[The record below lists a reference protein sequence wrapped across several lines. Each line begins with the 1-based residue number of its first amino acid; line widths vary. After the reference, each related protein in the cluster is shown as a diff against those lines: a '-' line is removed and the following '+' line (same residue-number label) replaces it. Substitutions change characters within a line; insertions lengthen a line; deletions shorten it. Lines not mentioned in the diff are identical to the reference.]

1 MFVFIGAAVKSR
13 DAARAICVLILMSL
27 LTACVD
33 PTVSVRRTGG
43 SSVRVERTAN
53 PAVTADQ
60 HRVEKGDT
68 LYGIAFRYQ
77 LDVRELVQINQI
89 YAPYIIYP
97 GQMLRLKPENSS
109 SAPVQTAE
117 IRAIPAPE
125 YVSNSVGT
133 ANTTAVNTQAI
144 TSTSAQPQTVGV
156 SSAGYVSAGGSITL
170 APTVVPAS
178 EGFVNADPNAE
189 VSTNTANSA
198 SSGNPTPAAAATDP
212 ATTATVSEVIAPAPV
227 SPAPTIAAIPNAI
240 PAAPALSG
248 AIGAPKPGAN
258 GWAWPTEGR
267 LLSTFAASD
276 AGRQGI
282 DIRGNL
288 GQPVYAAKGGTVV
301 YSGRGIRGYGEL
313 IVIKHD
319 ESTLSAYGHNQTRS
333 AKEGQV
339 VKQGALIAEMGKDPQ
354 GKELLH
360 FEVRKNGK
368 PVDPLGV
375 LPRK

>member
-1 MFVFIGAAVKSR
+1 MLVLIPRADPRARFGFPR
-13 DAARAICVLILMSL
+13 AARVICVLVLMSL
-27 LTACVD
+27 LSACID
-33 PTVSVRRTGG
+33 PTVSVRRTGENTT
-43 SSVRVERTAN
+43 RIDRTPTSLPLAN
-53 PAVTADQ
+53 Q

-89 YAPYIIYP
+89 YEPYIIYP
-97 GQMLRLKPENSS
+97 GQVLRLKPENT
-109 SAPVQTAE
+109 SAQPAQAAQIRPV
-117 IRAIPAPE
+117 PAPE
-125 YVSNSVGT
+125 YASDSVVT
-133 ANTTAVNTQAI
+133 ATSTAVNTAPI
-144 TSTSAQPQTVGV
+144 TSTGAQTQAANASA
-156 SSAGYVSAGGSITL
+156 SITL
-170 APTVVPAS
+170 APTIVPAS
-178 EGFVNADPNAE
+178 EGFVSVDPNAGQAVNATGIAASGQAASVGNLNSTA
-189 VSTNTANSA
+189 VSTIPPST
-198 SSGNPTPAAAATDP
+198 
-212 ATTATVSEVIAPAPV
+212 APAPAI
-227 SPAPTIAAIPNAI
+227 PAPTIAIIPDARPI
-240 PAAPALSG
+240 APVLGG
-248 AIGAPKPGAN
+248 ASGAPKPGAN

-267 LLSTFAASD
+267 LLSTFAATD

-282 DIRGNL
+282 DIRGSL

-319 ESTLSAYGHNQTRS
+319 ENTLSAYGHNQTRT

-354 GKELLH
+354 GRDLLH

>member
-1 MFVFIGAAVKSR
+1 MVTVMATHPNR
-13 DAARAICVLILMSL
+13 AARLLGLIGL
-27 LTACVD
+27 ACMLSACID
-33 PTVSVRRTGG
+33 PTVSVRRTV
-43 SSVRVERTAN
+43 SAAARVERSSA
-53 PAVTADQ
+53 ASVKADQ

-77 LDVRELVQINQI
+77 LDVREIVQLNQI
-89 YAPYIIYP
+89 YEPYIIYP
-97 GQMLRLKPENSS
+97 GQVLRLKSEASSAQSPGIASAPAVLPDVQSTSSTDGYSS
-109 SAPVQTAE
+109 SAVTTAAVAAPVA
-117 IRAIPAPE
+117 
-125 YVSNSVGT
+125 GT
-133 ANTTAVNTQAI
+133 ATVSD
-144 TSTSAQPQTVGV
+144 ST
-156 SSAGYVSAGGSITL
+156 SITL
-170 APTVVPAS
+170 APTVVPTS
-178 EGFVNADPNAE
+178 EGFVSVSPNASAATSAAAQSAIA
-189 VSTNTANSA
+189 VSNPVA
-198 SSGNPTPAAAATDP
+198 SSAAVSAMPASDV
-212 ATTATVSEVIAPAPV
+212 TA
-227 SPAPTIAAIPNAI
+227 
-240 PAAPALSG
+240 AAPAISAPTLPAIPEAMPIGPLQG
-248 AIGAPKPGAN
+248 ATGAPKPGSN
-258 GWAWPTEGR
+258 GWAWPTDGR

-288 GQPVYAAKGGTVV
+288 GQPVYAAKAGTVV

-319 ESTLSAYGHNQTRS
+319 ENTLSAYGHNQTRS

-375 LPRK
+375 LPRR

>member
-1 MFVFIGAAVKSR
+1 MFVLIRAAIKSR
-13 DAARAICVLILMSL
+13 AAARAICVLILMSF
-27 LTACVD
+27 LTACID

-43 SSVRVERTAN
+43 ASARVDRAAS
-53 PAVTADQ
+53 AVVKADQ

-89 YAPYIIYP
+89 YEPYIIYP
-97 GQMLRLKPENSS
+97 GQVLRLKPETG
-109 SAPVQTAE
+109 SAQPVSTAQ
-117 IRAIPAPE
+117 IRPVPVPE
-125 YVSNSVGT
+125 YVNDRGDVASTNP
-133 ANTTAVNTQAI
+133 ANTAPISSSTVESQAANVQA
-144 TSTSAQPQTVGV
+144 ST
-156 SSAGYVSAGGSITL
+156 GGSITL

-178 EGFVNADPNAE
+178 EGFVSVDPSAG
-189 VSTNTANSA
+189 VSAHGTAA
-198 SSGNPTPAAAATDP
+198 SPASNPAPPIAGAAIPASTAP
-212 ATTATVSEVIAPAPV
+212 ASEVIAPAPPI
-227 SPAPTIAAIPNAI
+227 PAPTMAAIPDAM
-240 PAAPALSG
+240 PAPPISG
-248 AIGAPKPGAN
+248 STGAPKPGAN

-288 GQPVYAAKGGTVV
+288 GQPVYAAKAGTVV

-319 ESTLSAYGHNQTRS
+319 ENTLSAYGHNQTRS

-354 GKELLH
+354 GRELLH

>member
-1 MFVFIGAAVKSR
+1 MLVATHLHR
-13 DAARAICVLILMSL
+13 AARLVCWISL
-27 LTACVD
+27 ACLLNACID
-33 PTVSVRRTGG
+33 PTVSVRRT
-43 SSVRVERTAN
+43 STANRVEPSRNA
-53 PAVTADQ
+53 PQSDQ

-77 LDVRELVQINQI
+77 LDVRELVQLNQI
-89 YAPYIIYP
+89 YEPYIIYP
-97 GQMLRLKPENSS
+97 GQVLRLKQASSRLESGSSQSTAITAIQPDVQPISSTDGYNSTGTVS
-109 SAPVQTAE
+109 TGAVST
-117 IRAIPAPE
+117 PAT
-125 YVSNSVGT
+125 GT
-133 ANTTAVNTQAI
+133 APAADGT
-144 TSTSAQPQTVGV
+144 
-156 SSAGYVSAGGSITL
+156 SITL

-178 EGFVNADPNAE
+178 EGFVSVDPGSSSSVVTGTTAPASPTASNQT
-189 VSTNTANSA
+189 VLSPSISTS
-198 SSGNPTPAAAATDP
+198 PAA
-212 ATTATVSEVIAPAPV
+212 EVIAPAPAI
-227 SPAPTIAAIPNAI
+227 PAPTIAAIPEAI
-240 PAAPALSG
+240 PAPMQG
-248 AIGAPKPGAN
+248 ASGAPKPGSN

-288 GQPVYAAKGGTVV
+288 GQPVYAAKAGTVV

-319 ESTLSAYGHNQTRS
+319 ENTLSAYGHNQTRS

-375 LPRK
+375 LPRR